1 MHGISKKVIS
11 GIVCAAFVLTLGKSA
26 DVSDIIIGRNSQQS
40 VSQKESY
47 NLKSNSNK
55 VSVSNTSET
64 KKGSNTANDNDD
76 WLDKNGELKSTVIV
90 DKEKDYYE
98 SDNRIIIEYR
108 NNGKEPAELS
118 KYADK
123 EKDIDNLIKVYHI
136 KSKEDT
142 KKVIEITKKYS
153 SDIQIAQP
161 DYKFS
166 IASQDSEVTDYYK
179 EGKQWAL
186 ENDGTF
192 ENPKTDVEDANIK
205 AVEDVDLNAQGAWDL
220 IANSQDTSVKTKEVV
235 VAVVDTGIDYTNDEL
250 KDVIWQN
257 EDETSDGKDSDNNGY
272 RDDIRGWNFVS
283 RRGSSDA
290 TDDNGHGTAVAGVI
304 AAANDN
310 SGVVGIASNINIK
323 IMPVKSV
330 DSNGEASMSNLIS
343 GMKYADA
350 NGASICNCSW
360 GGESDAREFLQ
371 NTLMEQVIA
380 TSDMLFVAASGNE
393 STNID
398 RTQYIPASFTANNL
412 ITVGSIEWDGSLS
425 WFSNYGSNAME
436 ICAPGAAIYTVN
448 AGGGYVVEWGTSFS
462 APYVA
467 GVAALAEAASGS
479 SDGTVLK
486 DLICDSDNIKKISGL
501 EKYCQY
507 GGIPDAEKVV
517 EVALNYSQTEQTSI
531 TVTPA
536 ASETPTSTPTS
547 TATVTKTP
555 DNTVSQE
562 PDVSVTSQPNVS
574 ETRTPEETLKPDGG
588 DAATT
593 TAEPTATPIATATPE
608 AETTASPDT
617 SLTKKNADINISVK
631 SKLYKKY
638 ARRISVTVNGSIS
651 EIKYSKGK
659 KEASYFN
666 TFGNEFTNINSS
678 SFTIKA
684 YEPGWYTIYVK
695 TTDGK
700 EKIKNVFANVRIVT
714 ISKTKLSIKKG
725 TEYKLTASIKEQSSY
740 PEKLTGDIYFKT
752 SNKKVVS
759 VNTATGKI
767 KAKSKG
773 KAVITAYTKNGKSAR
788 CIVICK

>member
-1 MHGISKKVIS
+1 MHGIHKKAIS
-11 GIVCAAFVLTLGKSA
+11 GILCIALVLAFGKST
-26 DVSDIIIGRNSQQS
+26 DISDIIIGRNAQQS
-40 VSQKESY
+40 ISQKESY
-47 NLKSNSNK
+47 NLKSSSNK
-55 VSVSNTSET
+55 INLLNQSET
-64 KKGSNTANDNDD
+64 KAGSNTADDNDD
-76 WLDKNGELKSTVIV
+76 WLDENGELKNTVIV
-90 DKEKDYYE
+90 DKEKDYYKN
-98 SDNRIIIEYR
+98 DNRIIIEYR
-108 NNGKEPAELS
+108 NNVKEPAELS
-118 KYADK
+118 KYAEK
-123 EKDIDNLIKVYHI
+123 EKDIDELIKVYRI
-136 KSKEDT
+136 KSEEDT

-192 ENPKTDVEDANIK
+192 ENPETDVEDANIK
-205 AVEDVDLNAQGAWDL
+205 AVEDIDLNAQGAWDE
-220 IANSQDTSVKTKEVV
+220 IDNAQNASVKTKEVV

-250 KDVIWQN
+250 KNVIWQN
-257 EDETSDGKDSDNNGY
+257 EDEASDGTDSDNNGY

-283 RRGSSDA
+283 RRGSSNV

-323 IMPVKSV
+323 IMPIKSV
-330 DSNGEASMSNLIS
+330 DSKGEASTSNLIL

-371 NTLMEQVIA
+371 DMLMKQVIA
-380 TSDMLFVAASGNE
+380 ASDMLFVAASGNE
-393 STNID
+393 TTNID
-398 RTQYIPASFTANNL
+398 NTEYIPASFTADNL

-425 WFSNYGSNAME
+425 WFSNYGSKSME

-448 AGGGYVVEWGTSFS
+448 AGGGYVFEWGTSFS
-462 APYVA
+462 TPYVV

-479 SDGTVLK
+479 SDGKVLK
-486 DLICDSDNIKKISGL
+486 DFICNSDNLKKISGL

-517 EVALNYSQTEQTSI
+517 KAALAYRLTEETS
-531 TVTPA
+531 VTASPA
-536 ASETPTSTPTS
+536 ASETPVPTS
-547 TATVTKTP
+547 TTAATAIPYGNTSTSQQP
-555 DNTVSQE
+555 DISATTE
-562 PDVSVTSQPNVS
+562 PDVK
-574 ETRTPEETLKPDGG
+574 ETETPQE
-588 DAATT
+588 
-593 TAEPTATPIATATPE
+593 TAEPVNNLSATSVPTETPAAE
-608 AETTASPDT
+608 ASSSPDAA
-617 SLTKKNADINISVK
+617 SEEPADDINISVK
-631 SKLYKKY
+631 NSLYKGY
-638 ARRISVTVNGSIS
+638 ARKINVTVGGSIS

-659 KEASYFN
+659 KETSYFGK
-666 TFGNEFTNINSS
+666 FGNEFTNVNSS

-695 TTDGK
+695 TIGGK
-700 EKIKNVFANVRIVT
+700 EKIKNVFANVKIVK

-740 PEKLTGDIYFKT
+740 PEKLTGKVYFKT
-752 SNKKVVS
+752 SNKKIVS
-759 VNTATGKI
+759 VNAATGKI

-773 KAVITAYTKNGKSAR
+773 RAVITAYTKNGKSAK
-788 CIVICK
+788 CTVTCK